1 MKNKKNV
8 GSKRIYIVVVVL
20 TILPMLTKVYLQKL
34 KKKNYTLKKHI
45 VSFSNNVFK
54 LHTKIINHTIHNPS

>member
-8 GSKRIYIVVVVL
+8 VSKRIYIVVVVL
-20 TILPMLTKVYLQKL
+20 TILPNVNKSLLT
-34 KKKNYTLKKHI
+34 KKNYTLKKHI
-45 VSFSNNVFK
+45 VSFSNNAFK

>member
-20 TILPMLTKVYLQKL
+20 TILPMLTKVYLK

>member
-34 KKKNYTLKKHI
+34 KKKKLYT
-45 VSFSNNVFK
+45 
-54 LHTKIINHTIHNPS
+54 